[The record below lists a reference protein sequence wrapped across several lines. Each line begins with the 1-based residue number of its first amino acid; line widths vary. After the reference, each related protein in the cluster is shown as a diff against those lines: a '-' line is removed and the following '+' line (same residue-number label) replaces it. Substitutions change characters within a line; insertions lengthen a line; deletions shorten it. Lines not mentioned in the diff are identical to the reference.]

1 MSDLSLQ
8 RVGPTFGG
16 SGTAS
21 PFRAD
26 VTGAQVV
33 TDAHPRFAEAALR
46 RQLFSAYLKQGT
58 TTVAAGNIEAA
69 AAAASTQFAV
79 WNPAS
84 SLVNLVL
91 YKLKIQQFSGTPTA
105 GGLSLSTFNAAAVA
119 STLAT
124 AGAVRNNF
132 INGAVGQ
139 GLCLAS
145 AAGAALT
152 GGLALTTLMGLSL
165 SSSATALA
173 SPAGIVFTE
182 LFDGEVVVPPGW
194 GVVPTWAGAG
204 TTYLVGYTLSW
215 EEEPAYT

>member
-33 TDAHPRFAEAALR
+33 TDAHGHFGEAALR
-46 RQLFSAYLKQGT
+46 KQLYTAFLSQGT
-58 TTVAAGNIEAA
+58 STVAAGNIAA
-69 AAAASTQFAV
+69 AAAGASTQFAV
-79 WNPAS
+79 WNPQGS
-84 SLVNLVL
+84 TVNLVL
-91 YKLKIQQFSGTPTA
+91 LKLKIQQYSGTPTA
-105 GGLSLSTFNAAAVA
+105 GGLTLSTFNAAAVA

-124 AGAVRNNF
+124 AGAVKNNS
-132 INGAVGQ
+132 INGPVGQ

-152 GGLALTTLMGLSL
+152 GGLVLTTLMGLSL

-173 SPAGIVFTE
+173 SPAGVVYTE
-182 LFDGEVVVPPGW
+182 LFDGEVVVPPGF

-204 TTYLVGYTLSW
+204 TTYLVGYSLTW
-215 EEEPAYT
+215 EETPAFV